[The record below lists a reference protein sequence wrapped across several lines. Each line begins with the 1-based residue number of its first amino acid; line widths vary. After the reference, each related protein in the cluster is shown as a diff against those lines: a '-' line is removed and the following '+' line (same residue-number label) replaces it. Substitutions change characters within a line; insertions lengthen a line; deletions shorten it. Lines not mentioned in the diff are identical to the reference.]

1 MPAWRLLPA
10 GKGHK
15 RADHQ
20 LNRIKPID
28 IRAVQSARLGE
39 QIFFFEEGVRTGGIG
54 EHFAALLLEKGFQ
67 GSFHLTAVEDCFVRQ
82 AAVPSLMA
90 QYHMDADGMVQV
102 ILREAAEHGKTT
114 A

>member
-1 MPAWRLLPA
+1 MPFN
-10 GKGHK
+10 
-15 RADHQ
+15 Q
-20 LNRIKPID
+20 
-28 IRAVQSARLGE
+28 RLGVTR
-39 QIFFFEEGVRTGGIG
+39 FFLFEEGSCVLAASG
-54 EHFAALLLEKGFQ
+54 EHFGRLCLLEKGFQ
-67 GSFHLTAVEDCFVRQ
+67 GSFHLTAVDDCFVRQ